1 MIKSVLKGLKYGFLL
16 NREEKNASS
25 DEISL
30 KWTIFVGYFNRLNNL
45 KSKLMKNCLPF
56 LLALLLLAGCGN
68 KEADL
73 TTTFEKSNYLETD
86 SYEGTIAY
94 AKKLAKQYKEVHY
107 QSMGT
112 TTTGRDIP
120 LLIIDENSYTNP
132 KKIRKS
138 GKNIILVQS
147 CIHPGEPNGKDA
159 MFLLVRHMLTGRE
172 YRDLLDDFSFLFIPV
187 LSPDGLANFSP
198 YNRINQNGPKQM
210 GWRVNAQGLNLNRD
224 FTKLDT
230 PEIRAFS
237 ALFNRW
243 QPDLF
248 FDTHATDGADYQYVT
263 TYSVE
268 NFGNYDAGLT
278 QWLSEVWEPKIK
290 KTMFEQHMP
299 VTRYIEFHPWG
310 DPTASLYDESF
321 SAMFSEAYT
330 MARNCPGI
338 LLETH
343 MLKPYKDRVLSTY
356 HMIVE
361 TLNIIRNDKQNFNS
375 LLTQAKKNDLKLNE
389 LPINMQSELNDTIW
403 EDFLGYHF
411 DTVHSD
417 ITGGWYYAYD
427 ATRPE
432 TRKTRR
438 VLSTRPE
445 KTLSVPKEYII
456 PAQYGDVIDI
466 VKAHGFEVNEL
477 KSEKTLQVNTYRFSN
492 VEFIPRPSEGHSRLA
507 HFDVEEITK
516 EVVFPKG
523 SAVVKT
529 SQNGVRLLM
538 NLLEPEMNGSLF
550 EWGFFNNVLQRVEY
564 FEVYKMEPMAKA
576 MLAADPFL
584 EEQFKQWK
592 ASFPKDQ
599 QPSQYAILNWFYERS
614 PYCDKNYLVY
624 PVGIVR

>member
-1 MIKSVLKGLKYGFLL
+1 MKKYAFLSILGLFLMVACSKS
-16 NREEKNASS
+16 
-25 DEISL
+25 D
-30 KWTIFVGYFNRLNNL
+30 
-45 KSKLMKNCLPF
+45 P
-56 LLALLLLAGCGN
+56 
-68 KEADL
+68 DL

-86 SYEGTIAY
+86 DYEGTIAY
-94 AKKLAKQYKEVHY
+94 AKQLAKQFKEVHY
-107 QSMGT
+107 QSIGQT
-112 TTTGRDIP
+112 VTGRDVP
-120 LLIIDENSYTNP
+120 LLIVDKDGYTKP
-132 KKIRKS
+132 KKIRNS
-138 GKNIILVQS
+138 GRCVVLVQS

-159 MFLLVRHMLTGRE
+159 MFLLIRNMLRGRE
-172 YRDLLDDFSFLFIPV
+172 NGDLLNDFSFLFIPV

-198 YNRINQNGPKQM
+198 FNRINQNGPKQM

-230 PEIRAFS
+230 PELRGFA
-237 ALFNRW
+237 ALFNQW

-268 NFGNYDAGLT
+268 DFGNYDAGLS
-278 QWLSEVWEPKIK
+278 QWLSSVWEPKIK
-290 KTMFEQHMP
+290 AAMNELDIP
-299 VTRYIEFHPWG
+299 ITRYIEFHPWG
-310 DPTASLYDESF
+310 DPTGSLYDESF

-361 TLNIIRNDKQNFNS
+361 TLRIIAADKANFQNA
-375 LLTQAKKNDLKLNE
+375 LAQAKNNDLNLGE
-389 LPINMQSELNDTIW
+389 LSINMQSELNDTIW

-411 DTVHSD
+411 DTVQSD
-417 ITGGWYYAYD
+417 VTGSWYYSYD
-427 ATRPE
+427 PTKPE

-438 VLSTRPE
+438 IRATRPE
-445 KTLSVPKEYII
+445 KTLNVPKEYII
-456 PAQYGDVIDI
+456 PAQYKEVIDI
-466 VKAHGFEVNEL
+466 VEAHGFEMNLL
-477 KSEKTLQVNTYRFSN
+477 KSEKTLQVNTYRFSD
-492 VEFIPRPSEGHSRLA
+492 VSFMPTPSEGRCRVA
-507 HFDVEEITK
+507 RFNAEEITK

-538 NLLEPEMNGSLF
+538 NLLEPEMHGSLF
-550 EWGFFNNVLQRVEY
+550 EWGFFNHVLQRVEY
-564 FEVYKMEPMAKA
+564 FEVYKMEPMAQA

-584 EEQFKQWK
+584 KEQFEAWK
-592 ASFPKDQ
+592 ASFPKDK
-599 QPSQYAILNWFYERS
+599 QPSQYTILNWFYERS

-624 PVGIVR
+624 PIGIVR

>member
-1 MIKSVLKGLKYGFLL
+1 MKKYTFLAILGLFLTVACSKS
-16 NREEKNASS
+16 
-25 DEISL
+25 D
-30 KWTIFVGYFNRLNNL
+30 
-45 KSKLMKNCLPF
+45 
-56 LLALLLLAGCGN
+56 
-68 KEADL
+68 ADL

-86 SYEGTIAY
+86 SYDGTIAY
-94 AKKLAKQYKEVHY
+94 AKMLAKHFKEVHY
-107 QSMGT
+107 QSIGT
-112 TTTGRDIP
+112 TAMGRDIP
-120 LLIIDENSYTNP
+120 LLIVDKNGYTKP

-159 MFLLVRHMLTGRE
+159 MFLLVRNMLTGRE
-172 YRDLLDDFSFLFIPV
+172 YQDLLDDFSFVFIPV
-187 LSPDGLANFSP
+187 LSPDGLVNFSP

-230 PEIRAFS
+230 PEIRAFT
-237 ALFNRW
+237 ALFNQW

-268 NFGNYDAGLT
+268 NFGNYDEGIT
-278 QWLSEVWEPKIK
+278 RWLSEVWEPRIK
-290 KTMFEQHMP
+290 TAMFKQNIP
-299 VTRYIEFHPWG
+299 ITRYIEFQPWG

-330 MARNCPGI
+330 TARNCPGI

-356 HMIVE
+356 QMIVE
-361 TLNIIRNDKQNFNS
+361 TLKIIRDDKNNFNNILS
-375 LLTQAKKNDLKLNE
+375 QAKKNDLKLNE
-389 LPINMQSELNDTIW
+389 LPINMQSQLNDTIW

-427 ATRPE
+427 TTRPE
-432 TRKTRR
+432 TRKIRR
-438 VLSTRPE
+438 VFSTRPE

-456 PAQYGDVIDI
+456 PAQYSEVIDI
-466 VKAHGFEVNEL
+466 VKAHGFEMNLL

-492 VEFIPRPSEGHSRLA
+492 VEFMLKPSEGRSRVA
-507 HFDVEEITK
+507 HADAMEITK
-516 EVVFPKG
+516 EITFPKG

-538 NLLEPEMNGSLF
+538 NLLQPEMQGSLF

-592 ASFPKDQ
+592 ASFPKDK
-599 QPSQYAILNWFYERS
+599 QPSQYAILNWFYEHS

-624 PVGIVR
+624 PIGMVR

>member
-1 MIKSVLKGLKYGFLL
+1 MYVNSCIMKKYAFLSILGLFLMVACSKS
-16 NREEKNASS
+16 
-25 DEISL
+25 D
-30 KWTIFVGYFNRLNNL
+30 
-45 KSKLMKNCLPF
+45 P
-56 LLALLLLAGCGN
+56 
-68 KEADL
+68 DL

-86 SYEGTIAY
+86 DYEGTIAY
-94 AKKLAKQYKEVHY
+94 AKQLAKQFKEVHY
-107 QSMGT
+107 QSIGQT
-112 TTTGRDIP
+112 VTGRDVP
-120 LLIIDENSYTNP
+120 LLIVDKDGYTKP
-132 KKIRKS
+132 KKIRNS
-138 GKNIILVQS
+138 GRCVVLVQS

-159 MFLLVRHMLTGRE
+159 MFLLIRNMLRGRE
-172 YRDLLDDFSFLFIPV
+172 NGDLLNDFSFLFIPV

-198 YNRINQNGPKQM
+198 FNRINQNGPKQM

-230 PEIRAFS
+230 PELRGFA
-237 ALFNRW
+237 ALFNQW

-268 NFGNYDAGLT
+268 DFGNYDAGLS
-278 QWLSEVWEPKIK
+278 QWLSSVWEPKIK
-290 KTMFEQHMP
+290 SAMNELDIP
-299 VTRYIEFHPWG
+299 ITRYIEFHPWG
-310 DPTASLYDESF
+310 DPTGSLYDESF

-361 TLNIIRNDKQNFNS
+361 TLRIIAADKANFQNVLAQARN
-375 LLTQAKKNDLKLNE
+375 NDLNLGE

-411 DTVHSD
+411 DTVWSD
-417 ITGGWYYAYD
+417 VTGSWYYSYD
-427 ATRPE
+427 PTKPE

-438 VLSTRPE
+438 IRATRPE
-445 KTLSVPKEYII
+445 KNLNVPKEYII
-456 PAQYGDVIDI
+456 PAQYKEVIDI
-466 VKAHGFEVNEL
+466 VEAHGFEMNLL
-477 KSEKTLQVNTYRFSN
+477 KSEKTLQVNTYRFSD
-492 VEFIPRPSEGHSRLA
+492 VSFMPTPSEGRCRVA
-507 HFDVEEITK
+507 RFNAEEITK
-516 EVVFPKG
+516 EVIFPKG

-538 NLLEPEMNGSLF
+538 NLLEPEMHGSLF
-550 EWGFFNNVLQRVEY
+550 EWGFFNHVLQRVEY
-564 FEVYKMEPMAKA
+564 FEVYKMEPMAQA

-584 EEQFKQWK
+584 KEQFEAWK
-592 ASFPKDQ
+592 ASFPKDK
-599 QPSQYAILNWFYERS
+599 QPSQYTVLNWFYERS

-624 PVGIVR
+624 PIGIVR

>member
-1 MIKSVLKGLKYGFLL
+1 MVACSKSDK
-16 NREEKNASS
+16 
-25 DEISL
+25 D
-30 KWTIFVGYFNRLNNL
+30 
-45 KSKLMKNCLPF
+45 
-56 LLALLLLAGCGN
+56 
-68 KEADL
+68 

-94 AKKLAKQYKEVHY
+94 AKQLAKQFKEVHY
-107 QSMGT
+107 QSIGQT
-112 TTTGRDIP
+112 VTGRDVP
-120 LLIIDENSYTNP
+120 LLIIDKDGYTKP

-138 GKNIILVQS
+138 GKCVVLVQS

-159 MFLLVRHMLTGRE
+159 MFLLIRNMLIGRE
-172 YRDLLDDFSFLFIPV
+172 NGDLLNDFSFLFIPV

-198 YNRINQNGPKQM
+198 FNRINQNGPKQM

-230 PEIRAFS
+230 PELRGFA
-237 ALFNRW
+237 ALFNQW

-268 NFGNYDAGLT
+268 DFGNYDAGLS
-278 QWLSEVWEPKIK
+278 QWLNSVWEPKIK
-290 KTMFEQHMP
+290 AAMNELNIP

-310 DPTASLYDESF
+310 DPTGSLYDESF

-330 MARNCPGI
+330 TARNCPGI

-361 TLNIIRNDKQNFNS
+361 TLRIIAADKANFQNT
-375 LLTQAKKNDLKLNE
+375 LAQAKKNDLNLSE

-411 DTVHSD
+411 DTVQSEV
-417 ITGGWYYAYD
+417 TGSWYYSYD
-427 ATRPE
+427 PTKPE

-438 VLSTRPE
+438 IRATRPE
-445 KTLSVPKEYII
+445 KTLNVPKEYII
-456 PAQYGDVIDI
+456 PAQYKEVIDI
-466 VKAHGFEVNEL
+466 VKAHGFEMNLL
-477 KSEKTLQVNTYRFSN
+477 KNEKTLQVNTYRFSD
-492 VEFIPRPSEGHSRLA
+492 VSFMPTPSEGRCRVAS
-507 HFDVEEITK
+507 FNTEEITK

-538 NLLEPEMNGSLF
+538 NLLEPEMHGSLF
-550 EWGFFNNVLQRVEY
+550 EWGFFNHVLQRVEY
-564 FEVYKMEPMAKA
+564 FEVYKMEPMAQA

-584 EEQFKQWK
+584 KEQFEAWK
-592 ASFPKDQ
+592 ASFPKDK
-599 QPSQYAILNWFYERS
+599 QPSQYTILNWFYERS

-624 PVGIVR
+624 PIGIVR

>member
-1 MIKSVLKGLKYGFLL
+1 
-16 NREEKNASS
+16 
-25 DEISL
+25 
-30 KWTIFVGYFNRLNNL
+30 
-45 KSKLMKNCLPF
+45 MKNYFPF

-68 KEADL
+68 KEVDL

-86 SYEGTIAY
+86 NYEGTIAY
-94 AKKLAKQYKEVHY
+94 AKQLAKQFKQVHY
-107 QSMGT
+107 QSIGT
-112 TTTGRDIP
+112 TVQGREIP
-120 LLIIDENSYTNP
+120 LLIVDENGYTKP

-159 MFLLVRHMLTGRE
+159 MFMLIRDMLNYGNNA
-172 YRDLLDDFSFLFIPV
+172 DLLHDFSFLFIPV

-230 PEIRAFS
+230 PEIQAFAS
-237 ALFNRW
+237 LFNQW
-243 QPDLF
+243 HPDLF
-248 FDTHATDGADYQYVT
+248 FDTHATNGADYQYVT
-263 TYSVE
+263 TYSTE
-268 NFGNYDAGLT
+268 NFGNYDPSIT
-278 QWLSEVWEPKIK
+278 RWLSLMWEPQIK
-290 KTMFEQHMP
+290 QEMKNKGIP
-299 VTRYIEFHPWG
+299 ITRYVEFRPWG
-310 DPTASLYDESF
+310 DPTGFLYDESF

-330 MARNCPGI
+330 TARNCPGI

-343 MLKPYKDRVLSTY
+343 MLKPYKDRVFSTY

-361 TLNIIRNDKQNFNS
+361 TLKIIRNDKDNFNNA
-375 LLTQAKKNDLKLNE
+375 LAQAKKNDLTLKE
-389 LPINMQSELNDTIW
+389 LPINMDSEMNDTIM

-427 ATRPE
+427 TTRPE
-432 TRKTRR
+432 TRKIRR
-438 VLSTRPE
+438 VLSTRP
-445 KTLSVPKEYII
+445 KKLLSVPKEYII
-456 PAQYGDVIDI
+456 PAQYGKVIDI
-466 VKAHGFEVNEL
+466 VKAHGFEMNLL

-492 VEFIPRPSEGHSRLA
+492 VEFMPKPSEGHSRVA
-507 HFDVEEITK
+507 HFDTEEITK
-516 EVVFPKG
+516 EVTFPKG
-523 SAVVKT
+523 SAVIKT
-529 SQNGVRLLM
+529 SQDGVRLLM
-538 NLLEPEMNGSLF
+538 NLLEPEMQGSLF

-576 MLAADPFL
+576 MLTADPFL
-584 EEQFKQWK
+584 AEQFKQWK
-592 ASFPKDQ
+592 AAFPKDK
-599 QPSQYAILNWFYERS
+599 QPSQYEILNWFYERS

>member
-1 MIKSVLKGLKYGFLL
+1 MYVNSCIMKKYAFLSILGLFLMVACSKS
-16 NREEKNASS
+16 
-25 DEISL
+25 D
-30 KWTIFVGYFNRLNNL
+30 
-45 KSKLMKNCLPF
+45 P
-56 LLALLLLAGCGN
+56 
-68 KEADL
+68 DL

-86 SYEGTIAY
+86 DYEGTIAY
-94 AKKLAKQYKEVHY
+94 AKQLAKQFKEVHY
-107 QSMGT
+107 QSIGQT
-112 TTTGRDIP
+112 VTGRDVP
-120 LLIIDENSYTNP
+120 LLIVDKDGYTKP
-132 KKIRKS
+132 KKIRNS
-138 GKNIILVQS
+138 GRCVVLVQS

-159 MFLLVRHMLTGRE
+159 MFLLIRNMLRGRE
-172 YRDLLDDFSFLFIPV
+172 NGDLLNDFSFLFIPV

-198 YNRINQNGPKQM
+198 FNRINQNGPKQM

-230 PEIRAFS
+230 PELRGFA
-237 ALFNRW
+237 ALFNQW

-268 NFGNYDAGLT
+268 DFGNYDAGLS
-278 QWLSEVWEPKIK
+278 QWLSSVWEPKIK
-290 KTMFEQHMP
+290 AAMNELDIP
-299 VTRYIEFHPWG
+299 ITRYIEFHPWG
-310 DPTASLYDESF
+310 DPTGSLYDESF

-361 TLNIIRNDKQNFNS
+361 TLRIIAADKVNFQNVLAQARN
-375 LLTQAKKNDLKLNE
+375 NDLNLSE

-411 DTVHSD
+411 DTVQSD
-417 ITGGWYYAYD
+417 VTGSWYYSYD
-427 ATRPE
+427 LTKPE

-438 VLSTRPE
+438 IRATRPE
-445 KTLSVPKEYII
+445 KNLNVPKEYII
-456 PAQYGDVIDI
+456 PAQYKEVIDI
-466 VKAHGFEVNEL
+466 VEAHGFEMNLL
-477 KSEKTLQVNTYRFSN
+477 KSEKTLQVNTYRFSD
-492 VEFIPRPSEGHSRLA
+492 VSFMPTPSEGRCRVA
-507 HFDVEEITK
+507 RFNAEEITK
-516 EVVFPKG
+516 EVIFPKG

-538 NLLEPEMNGSLF
+538 NLLEPEMHGSLF
-550 EWGFFNNVLQRVEY
+550 EWGFFNHVLQRVEY
-564 FEVYKMEPMAKA
+564 FEVYKMEPMAQA

-584 EEQFKQWK
+584 KEQFEAWK
-592 ASFPKDQ
+592 ASFPKDK
-599 QPSQYAILNWFYERS
+599 QPSQYTILNWFYERS

-624 PVGIVR
+624 PIGIVR

>member
-1 MIKSVLKGLKYGFLL
+1 MYVNSCIMKKYAFLSILGLFLMVACSKS
-16 NREEKNASS
+16 
-25 DEISL
+25 D
-30 KWTIFVGYFNRLNNL
+30 
-45 KSKLMKNCLPF
+45 P
-56 LLALLLLAGCGN
+56 
-68 KEADL
+68 DL

-86 SYEGTIAY
+86 DYEGTIAY
-94 AKKLAKQYKEVHY
+94 AKQLAKQFKEVHY
-107 QSMGT
+107 QSIGQT
-112 TTTGRDIP
+112 VTGRDVP
-120 LLIIDENSYTNP
+120 LLIVDKDGYTKP
-132 KKIRKS
+132 KKIRNS
-138 GKNIILVQS
+138 GRCVVLVQS

-159 MFLLVRHMLTGRE
+159 MFLLIRNMLRGRE
-172 YRDLLDDFSFLFIPV
+172 NGDLLNDFSFLFIPV

-198 YNRINQNGPKQM
+198 FNRINQNGPKQM

-230 PEIRAFS
+230 PELRGFA
-237 ALFNRW
+237 ALFNQW

-268 NFGNYDAGLT
+268 DFGNYDAGLS
-278 QWLSEVWEPKIK
+278 QWLSSVWEPKIK
-290 KTMFEQHMP
+290 AAMNELDIP
-299 VTRYIEFHPWG
+299 ITRYIEFHPWG
-310 DPTASLYDESF
+310 DPTGSLYDESF

-361 TLNIIRNDKQNFNS
+361 TLRIIAADKANFQNA
-375 LLTQAKKNDLKLNE
+375 LAQAKNNDLNLGE
-389 LPINMQSELNDTIW
+389 LSINMQSELNDTIW

-411 DTVHSD
+411 DTVQSD
-417 ITGGWYYAYD
+417 VTGNWYYSYD
-427 ATRPE
+427 PTKPE

-438 VLSTRPE
+438 IRATRPE
-445 KTLSVPKEYII
+445 KTLNVPKEYII
-456 PAQYGDVIDI
+456 PAQYKEVIDI
-466 VKAHGFEVNEL
+466 VKAHGFEMNLL
-477 KSEKTLQVNTYRFSN
+477 KSEKTLQVNTYRFSD
-492 VEFIPRPSEGHSRLA
+492 VSFMPTPSEGRCRVA
-507 HFDVEEITK
+507 RFNAEEITK

-538 NLLEPEMNGSLF
+538 NLLEPEMHGSLF
-550 EWGFFNNVLQRVEY
+550 EWGFFNHVLQRVEY
-564 FEVYKMEPMAKA
+564 FEVYKMEPMAQA

-584 EEQFKQWK
+584 KEQFEAWK
-592 ASFPKDQ
+592 ASFPKDK
-599 QPSQYAILNWFYERS
+599 QPSQYTILNWFYERS

-624 PVGIVR
+624 PIGIVR

>member
-1 MIKSVLKGLKYGFLL
+1 MKKYAFLSILGLFLMVACSKS
-16 NREEKNASS
+16 
-25 DEISL
+25 D
-30 KWTIFVGYFNRLNNL
+30 
-45 KSKLMKNCLPF
+45 P
-56 LLALLLLAGCGN
+56 
-68 KEADL
+68 DL

-86 SYEGTIAY
+86 DYEGTIAY
-94 AKKLAKQYKEVHY
+94 AKQLAKQFKEVHY
-107 QSMGT
+107 QSIGQT
-112 TTTGRDIP
+112 VTGRDVP
-120 LLIIDENSYTNP
+120 LLIIDKDGYTKP
-132 KKIRKS
+132 KKIRNS
-138 GKNIILVQS
+138 GRCVVLVQS

-159 MFLLVRHMLTGRE
+159 MFLLIRNMLRGRE
-172 YRDLLDDFSFLFIPV
+172 NGDLLNDFSFLFIPV

-198 YNRINQNGPKQM
+198 FNRINQNGPKQM

-230 PEIRAFS
+230 PELRGFA
-237 ALFNRW
+237 ALFNQW

-268 NFGNYDAGLT
+268 DFGNYDAGLS
-278 QWLSEVWEPKIK
+278 QWLSSVWEPKIK
-290 KTMFEQHMP
+290 TAMNELDIP
-299 VTRYIEFHPWG
+299 ITRYIEFHPWG
-310 DPTASLYDESF
+310 DPTGSLYDESF

-361 TLNIIRNDKQNFNS
+361 TLRIIAADKVNFQNALAQARN
-375 LLTQAKKNDLKLNE
+375 NDLTLSE
-389 LPINMQSELNDTIW
+389 LPVNMQSELNDTIW

-411 DTVHSD
+411 DTVWSD
-417 ITGGWYYAYD
+417 VTGSWYYSYD
-427 ATRPE
+427 PTKPE

-438 VLSTRPE
+438 IRATRPE
-445 KTLSVPKEYII
+445 KTLNVPKEYII
-456 PAQYGDVIDI
+456 PAQYKEVIDI
-466 VKAHGFEVNEL
+466 VEAHGFEMNFL
-477 KSEKTLQVNTYRFSN
+477 KSEKTLQVNTYRFSD
-492 VEFIPRPSEGHSRLA
+492 VSFMPTPSEGRCRVA
-507 HFDVEEITK
+507 RFNAEEITK

-538 NLLEPEMNGSLF
+538 NLLEPEMHGSLF
-550 EWGFFNNVLQRVEY
+550 EWGFFNHVLQRVEY
-564 FEVYKMEPMAKA
+564 FEVYKMEPMAQA

-584 EEQFKQWK
+584 KEQFEAWK
-592 ASFPKDQ
+592 ASFPKDK
-599 QPSQYAILNWFYERS
+599 QPSQYTILNWFYERS

-624 PVGIVR
+624 PIGIVR

>member
-1 MIKSVLKGLKYGFLL
+1 MVACSKS
-16 NREEKNASS
+16 
-25 DEISL
+25 D
-30 KWTIFVGYFNRLNNL
+30 
-45 KSKLMKNCLPF
+45 P
-56 LLALLLLAGCGN
+56 
-68 KEADL
+68 DL

-86 SYEGTIAY
+86 DYEGTIAY
-94 AKKLAKQYKEVHY
+94 AKQLAKQFKEVHY
-107 QSMGT
+107 QSIGQT
-112 TTTGRDIP
+112 VTGRDVP
-120 LLIIDENSYTNP
+120 LLIIDKDGYTKP
-132 KKIRKS
+132 KKIRNS
-138 GKNIILVQS
+138 GRCVVLVQS

-159 MFLLVRHMLTGRE
+159 MFLLIRNMLRGRE
-172 YRDLLDDFSFLFIPV
+172 NGDLLNDFSFLFIPV

-198 YNRINQNGPKQM
+198 FNRINQNGPKQM

-230 PEIRAFS
+230 PELRGFA
-237 ALFNRW
+237 ALFNQW

-268 NFGNYDAGLT
+268 AFGNYDAGLS
-278 QWLSEVWEPKIK
+278 QWLSSVWEPKIK
-290 KTMFEQHMP
+290 AAMNELDIP
-299 VTRYIEFHPWG
+299 ITRYIEFHPWG
-310 DPTASLYDESF
+310 DPTGSLYDESF

-361 TLNIIRNDKQNFNS
+361 TLRIIAADKANFQNA
-375 LLTQAKKNDLKLNE
+375 LAQAKNNDLNLGE
-389 LPINMQSELNDTIW
+389 LSINMQSELNDTIW

-411 DTVHSD
+411 DTVQSD
-417 ITGGWYYAYD
+417 VTGSWYYSYD
-427 ATRPE
+427 PTKPE

-438 VLSTRPE
+438 IRATRPE
-445 KTLSVPKEYII
+445 KTLNVPKEYII
-456 PAQYGDVIDI
+456 PAQYKEVIDI
-466 VKAHGFEVNEL
+466 VKAHGFEMNLL
-477 KSEKTLQVNTYRFSN
+477 KSEKTLQVNTYRFSD
-492 VEFIPRPSEGHSRLA
+492 VSFMPTPSEGRCRVA
-507 HFDVEEITK
+507 RFNTEEITK

-538 NLLEPEMNGSLF
+538 NLLEPEMHGSLF
-550 EWGFFNNVLQRVEY
+550 EWGFFNHVLQRVEY
-564 FEVYKMEPMAKA
+564 FEVYKMEPMAQA

-584 EEQFKQWK
+584 KEQFEAWK
-592 ASFPKDQ
+592 ASFPKDK
-599 QPSQYAILNWFYERS
+599 QPSQYTILNWFYERS

-624 PVGIVR
+624 PIGIVR